1 MTADNLHPTLQALAE
16 LPTYTMSSR
25 APLDALARLAA
36 AAGYEARGERVQ
48 AEHHLGM
55 ALGILSRGGESPNVT
70 VAEVEGLLRL
80 IAAIARGTPPDR
92 ARAVEPLRRRCT
104 GRVIGPHGVIERC
117 DRPAEEGE
125 AFCARCARRHP
136 RI

>member
-1 MTADNLHPTLQALAE
+1 MPIDTVHPALQALAE

-36 AAGYEARGERVQ
+36 AAGHEARGERVT

-55 ALGILSRGGESPNVT
+55 ALSILSRGGDAPLVT
-70 VAEVEGLLRL
+70 VSEVEGLLRL
-80 IAAIARGTPPDR
+80 VAAIARGTPKPVQPVQP
-92 ARAVEPLRRRCT
+92 AQRRCA
-104 GRVIGPHGVIERC
+104 GRVVGPHGMIERC
-117 DRPAEEGE
+117 GGE
-125 AFCARCARRHP
+125 AEDGEMLCAKCERRHP

>member
-1 MTADNLHPTLQALAE
+1 MITPAQALDE
-16 LPTYTMSSR
+16 LATYTMSSR

-55 ALGILSRGGESPNVT
+55 ALSILSRGGNSPDVT

-80 IAAIARGTPPDR
+80 IAAIAKGTTKP
-92 ARAVEPLRRRCT
+92 EPIPILPALHRCA
-104 GRVIGPHGVIERC
+104 GRVVGAHGAIERC
-117 DRPAEEGE
+117 SREVEDGE
-125 AFCARCARRHP
+125 TLCASCARRHP

>member
-1 MTADNLHPTLQALAE
+1 MNTPMQALID
-16 LPTYTMSSR
+16 LPAYTMSSR

-55 ALGILSRGGESPNVT
+55 ALGILSRQENHREVS

-80 IAAIARGTPPDR
+80 IAAIARGTPKAAP
-92 ARAVEPLRRRCT
+92 VQPTPRRCAT
-104 GRVIGPHGVIERC
+104 
-117 DRPAEEGE
+117 
-125 AFCARCARRHP
+125 CARRQP
-136 RI
+136 RV

>member
-1 MTADNLHPTLQALAE
+1 MPTNGSPPPAMQALDDLA
-16 LPTYTMSSR
+16 TYTMSSK

-36 AAGYEARGERVQ
+36 AAGYEARGERVT

-55 ALGILSRGGESPNVT
+55 ALSILSRGGESPDVT

-80 IAAIARGTPPDR
+80 IAAIARGTPKP
-92 ARAVEPLRRRCT
+92 APAQPAPRRCG
-104 GRVIGPHGVIERC
+104 GRVVGPHGMIERC
-117 DRPAEEGE
+117 GRPAEDGE
-125 AFCARCARRHP
+125 TMCAACARRHP